1 MYLTEFFWASLI
13 VNLNTVYDDYV
24 TFEKCV
30 FSVTIV
36 AFEAELSQTTLLGNF
51 DENSSLIKFCVSGER
66 V

>member
-1 MYLTEFFWASLI
+1 M
-13 VNLNTVYDDYV
+13 NLNTVYDDYV

-51 DENSSLIKFCVSGER
+51 DENSSLIKFSVSGER